1 MSNHPKQT
9 ETRHVYPERDYQ
21 TLHEFIHQARLNLPQ
36 TTWDYLTGSSETE
49 TTQVRNRLAIESL
62 AFRPRVLRD
71 VSSIDTSGDVLGK
84 RMRLPVILAPIGSLE
99 SFTEEGALAPAK
111 VAEDFGCD
119 HMLSSA
125 CQPGLEEVAGSV
137 TAPSMYQLYVRG
149 DRAFVDD
156 VGHRAIAA
164 GYRSFCFTVDT
175 AVYSRRERDMAKR
188 YLPRGRARAWAG
200 GANTASYQSSLSWA
214 DIEAFKAKHDIPVS
228 LKGIA
233 TGEDARIAVQHG
245 VEAVY
250 ISNHGGRQ
258 LDQGLGSISLV
269 QEIVDAVE
277 GKAEVWVDGGFMR
290 GSDIV
295 KAIALGANA
304 VGLGRLQGYA
314 LAAGGAPAMHRAL
327 EILEAEVKVALG
339 LLGVTSMAELNPS
352 HVTQAPPVPSNLN
365 GLTILNRMFP
375 HLDLNDPGY

>member
-1 MSNHPKQT
+1 M
-9 ETRHVYPERDYQ
+9 VYAEREYQ
-21 TLHEFIHQARLNLPQ
+21 TLHEFVHQARLNLPQ

-71 VSSIDTSGDVLGK
+71 VSSVDPSGDVLGK
-84 RMRLPVILAPIGSLE
+84 RMRLPVILAPIGSVE
-99 SFTEEGALAPAK
+99 SFTPEGAVAPAK
-111 VAEDFGCD
+111 AAEAFGCD

-125 CQPGLEEVAGSV
+125 CDPGLTEVAASV
-137 TAPSMYQLYVRG
+137 ENASMFQLYVRG
-149 DRAFVDD
+149 DRAWVDD
-156 VGHRAIAA
+156 VGHQAVEA
-164 GYRSFCFTVDT
+164 GYRAFCFTVDT

-188 YLPRGRARAWAG
+188 YMPRGRRRAWAG
-200 GANTASYQSSLSWA
+200 ANPMSYQSALSWDDIA
-214 DIEAFKAKHDIPVS
+214 DFRSKFTMPLA

-233 TGEDARIAVQHG
+233 TAEDARLAVEHG

-258 LDQGLGSISLV
+258 LDHGLGSIALV
-269 QEIVDAVE
+269 QEIADAVE

-290 GSDIV
+290 GTDIV

-314 LAAGGAPAMHRAL
+314 LAAGGEPAMVRAL

-339 LLGVTSMAELNPS
+339 LLGVTSLAELNAS
-352 HVTQAPPVPSNLN
+352 HVTEVLPVPSGLN
-365 GLTILNRMFP
+365 GRTVLYRMFP
-375 HLDLNDPGY
+375 HLDLDDPGY